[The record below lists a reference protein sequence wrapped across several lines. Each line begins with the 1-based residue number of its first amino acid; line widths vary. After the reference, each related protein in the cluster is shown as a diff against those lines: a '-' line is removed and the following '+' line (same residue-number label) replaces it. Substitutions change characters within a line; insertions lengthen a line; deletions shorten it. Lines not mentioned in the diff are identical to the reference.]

1 MKKTF
6 RYKKQTFRFH
16 RWNRANYSA
25 FMSIGKQI
33 TIGRVNTEVAD
44 GLLRDQ
50 HIKEIFTSEFM
61 NGSSDDDDSSG
72 GDENILTLL
81 EQTILCPTQLTTEA
95 CPASCKSSYF
105 VNSNPIFWWPQ
116 SIGFFIFKSY
126 EKNQLAL

>member
-44 GLLRDQ
+44 SLLRDQ

-72 GDENILTLL
+72 GDENILALL
-81 EQTILCPTQLTTEA
+81 EQTLLCSTQTTTEV
-95 CPASCKSSYF
+95 CPASCSVSYY
-105 VNSNPIFWWPQ
+105 VNPNPIRWWPQ

-126 EKNQLAL
+126 EKNQFAV